1 MRRLLTST
9 ALILWAGAGWA
20 QDAALLLG
28 TERYETLGR
37 MPRGTE
43 MLEAGEALRGLGFE
57 VFSLPNGRADSTAET
72 ARDWLEQVP
81 EANRLV
87 VALSGRF
94 ATDGARSWFLTA
106 EAEAPG
112 LLTPGAAALPVEG
125 VLRALAE
132 APGRSL
138 LLIAIEPD
146 SSNSFDPW
154 VGEGLGALEI
164 PQGVTVLTGSPRAV
178 ARFMTGPMVEPRADL
193 SAAIRA
199 ADGITAQGYLPRAR
213 VFMPERAETPA
224 APTGSTADPAAEE
237 ALWRGTVA
245 LGTIDAYRDYLARY
259 PRGAHA
265 EAAETAIAEIIAE
278 PNRDAR
284 LAEEAIGLSRDQRR
298 DIQRSLSLLDFN
310 TRGIDGIFGPG
321 TRQAITNW
329 QQQNGFPQTSYLT
342 PEQISRIDAQAAR
355 RAAELEAEA
364 ERQRQQ
370 AERADRSFWEETGAR
385 GDEPGLRAYLDRYPD
400 GLFAETAADRLTLIE
415 EEKRQAAQAE
425 DRAAWDRARGADTI
439 EAYRDYQRAFPEG
452 SFSAEAEAR
461 VAALTEERAQSE
473 NRAAAEAVEREL
485 GLNALT
491 ARLVEQRL
499 DAQGLEPGTVDGE
512 FDQSTRRAIRRYQRD
527 HGLEASGFLDEATVV
542 RLLADSLGDILP
554 R

>member
-400 GLFAETAADRLTLIE
+400 GLFAETAADRLALIE

>member
-37 MPRGTE
+37 MSRGTE

-245 LGTIDAYRDYLARY
+245 LGTIDAYRDYLSRY

-400 GLFAETAADRLTLIE
+400 GLFAETAADRLALIE

>member
-1 MRRLLTST
+1 MRHLLTST
-9 ALILWAGAGWA
+9 AMLLWAGAAMA

-37 MPRGTE
+37 LSRGTE
-43 MLEAGEALRGLGFE
+43 ILGAAEPLRELGFS
-57 VFSLPNGRADSTAET
+57 VFALPNGRADSTAQT

-81 EANRLV
+81 EGNRLV

-106 EAEAPG
+106 EADGPG

-138 LLIAIEPD
+138 LLLGVETGG
-146 SSNSFDPW
+146 SNRYDPW

-178 ARFMTGPMVEPRADL
+178 AQFMTGPLAEPREDL
-193 SAAIRA
+193 SRAIREA
-199 ADGITAQGYLPRAR
+199 EGLQAQGYLPRAR
-213 VFMPERAETPA
+213 IFMPARPDTPA
-224 APTGSTADPAAEE
+224 AATAPRTDPAAEE
-237 ALWRGTVA
+237 ALWQGTVA
-245 LGTIDAYRDYLARY
+245 LGSIEAYRDYLARY
-259 PRGAHA
+259 PRGSHA
-265 EAAETAIAEIIAE
+265 EAAESAIAAIVAE
-278 PNRDAR
+278 PDRDAR

-298 DIQRSLSLLDFN
+298 DLQRSLSLLDFN

-321 TRQAITNW
+321 TRQAIINW
-329 QQQNGFPQTSYLT
+329 QQQNGFGQTSYLT

-364 ERQRQQ
+364 EQQRQQ
-370 AERADRSFWEETGAR
+370 AARQDRSFWDETGAR

-400 GLFAETAADRLTLIE
+400 GVFAETAADRLALIE

-425 DRAAWDRARGADTI
+425 DSAAWDRAREADTV
-439 EAYRDYQRAFPEG
+439 EAYRDYQRAFSEG
-452 SFSAEAEAR
+452 SFKAEAEAR
-461 VAALTEERAQSE
+461 IAALSQEVAQSE
-473 NRAAAEAVEREL
+473 ARAAAEQLERDL

-499 DAQGLEPGTVDGE
+499 DAQGLEPGEVDGK
-512 FDQSTRRAIRRYQRD
+512 FDQATRRAIRRYQSNRE
-527 HGLEASGFLDEATVV
+527 LEASGYLDEATVV
-542 RLLADSLGDILP
+542 RLLADSVDSIIRP
-554 R
+554 

>member
-43 MLEAGEALRGLGFE
+43 MLEAGEALRSLGFE

-245 LGTIDAYRDYLARY
+245 LGTIEAYRDYLARY

-400 GLFAETAADRLTLIE
+400 GLFAETAADRLALIE

>member
-1 MRRLLTST
+1 MRHLLTST
-9 ALILWAGAGWA
+9 ALIFWAGAALA

-37 MPRGTE
+37 LLRGTE
-43 MLEAGEALRGLGFE
+43 ILEAADELRGLGFE
-57 VFSLPNGRADSTAET
+57 VFALPNGRAGSTADI
-72 ARDWLEQVP
+72 ARDWLERVP

-106 EAEAPG
+106 EAEGPG
-112 LLTPGAAALPVEG
+112 LLNPGAAALPVEG

-138 LLIAIEPD
+138 LLIAVEPD
-146 SSNSFDPW
+146 GSNSFDPW

-178 ARFMTGPMVEPRADL
+178 ARFMQGPLAEPRGDL
-193 SAAIRA
+193 SAAIREA
-199 ADGITAQGYLPRAR
+199 EELEAQGYLPRAR
-213 VFMPERAETPA
+213 IFMPERPE
-224 APTGSTADPAAEE
+224 APTAATPEADPAAEA

-245 LGTIDAYRDYLARY
+245 LGTIEAYRDYLARY
-259 PRGAHA
+259 PRGANA
-265 EAAETAIAEIIAE
+265 EAAEAAIAEIIAE
-278 PNRDAR
+278 PDRDAR

-321 TRQAITNW
+321 TRQAISNW
-329 QQQNGFPQTSYLT
+329 QQQNGFSQTSYLT

-364 ERQRQQ
+364 ERQREQ
-370 AERADRSFWEETGAR
+370 AARADRSFWDETGAR

-400 GLFAETAADRLTLIE
+400 GLFAETAADRLALIE
-415 EEKRQAAQAE
+415 EEKRRAAQAE
-425 DRAAWDRARGADTI
+425 DRAAWDRAREADTI
-439 EAYRDYQRAFPEG
+439 EAYRDYQRAYPEG
-452 SFSAEAEAR
+452 SFKEEAEAKI
-461 VAALTEERAQSE
+461 AALRQEVAQSDA
-473 NRAAAEAVEREL
+473 RAAAEQVERDL

-499 DAQGLEPGTVDGE
+499 DAQGLEPGEVDGS
-512 FDQSTRRAIRRYQRD
+512 FDEATRRAIRRYQRAREI
-527 HGLEASGFLDEATVV
+527 EATGYLDEATVV
-542 RLLADSLGDILP
+542 RLLADSVSDIVNP
-554 R
+554 